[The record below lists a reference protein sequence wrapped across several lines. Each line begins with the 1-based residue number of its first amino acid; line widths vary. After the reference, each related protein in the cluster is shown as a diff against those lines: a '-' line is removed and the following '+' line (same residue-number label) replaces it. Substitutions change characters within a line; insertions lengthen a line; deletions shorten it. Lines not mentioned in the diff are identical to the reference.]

1 MQKKFYI
8 FLSYHCI
15 RRRTIPFLVFETISK
30 CEIDERL
37 FVAIKSSILHAHVA
51 HDTMILFYSPLLC
64 FINKYP
70 FQSGSR
76 CVSNEIGQRRIEI
89 GQLKLAM
96 RARDDN
102 IYL

>member
-1 MQKKFYI
+1 MQRKFYI
-8 FLSYHCI
+8 FYYIIAFEEEHFHFSI
-15 RRRTIPFLVFETISK
+15 RNNYQ

-51 HDTMILFYSPLLC
+51 RDTMILFYSPLLC

-76 CVSNEIGQRRIEI
+76 CVSNEIGQ
-89 GQLKLAM
+89 
-96 RARDDN
+96 
-102 IYL
+102 